1 MLLIKGFIEEILSK
15 NYQLTDNEFVTTSLG
30 IKGKLVM
37 DNEKKISKMN
47 KTDKNNL
54 RKDFPILERK
64 INGKKLIYTDSAATT
79 QSLHR

>member
-1 MLLIKGFIEEILSK
+1 
-15 NYQLTDNEFVTTSLG
+15 
-30 IKGKLVM
+30 M
-37 DNEKKISKMN
+37 DIEKKISKMN

-64 INGKKLIYTDSAATT
+64 INGKKLIYADSAATT